1 MEGDISIL
9 NTEQMFGESIPALS
23 KLLVVQRM
31 LGVFLPFPYVPSM
44 YISMYLAF
52 CYLDWCQPV
61 IVDLS
66 PTKHHHHTNNCRG
79 YI

>member
-31 LGVFLPFPYVPSM
+31 LGDSLPLPYVPSM
-44 YISMYLAF
+44 YVSIYLAF
-52 CYLDWCQPV
+52 CSLDWV
-61 IVDLS
+61 
-66 PTKHHHHTNNCRG
+66 PTGKRIFFYHKAS
-79 YI
+79 